1 MPVIDLPNPAMLLSC
16 LLPRRPRRPPPPRPQ
31 VTMVR
36 RAAAGVTSS
45 AGMQPW
51 VAPEVLRTP
60 EFVTGKVGGCGWVC
74 G

>member
-1 MPVIDLPNPAMLLSC
+1 
-16 LLPRRPRRPPPPRPQ
+16 
-31 VTMVR
+31 MVR